1 MELIKAPD
9 FFFHCSQDKDANSK
23 DNKKSFNV
31 TVKFEADVEIIG
43 YVIVFLWRDYR
54 LIAAPRNL
62 TYFKMIKSPRGKL
75 GIHLA
80 TVLYSWECSL
90 FMDSFSF
97 GCEQQFTLEM
107 RRLTCGNQAD

>member
-1 MELIKAPD
+1 MELIETPD
-9 FFFHCSQDKDANSK
+9 FFPCSQDKDAKSK
-23 DNKKSFNV
+23 DNKKRFPV

-43 YVIVFLWRDYR
+43 YVMVFLWRDYR

-80 TVLYSWECSL
+80 TLLYFWSVHCWWTVFLSGANNSL
-90 FMDSFSF
+90 RW
-97 GCEQQFTLEM
+97 
-107 RRLTCGNQAD
+107 RREDWRVETKPD